1 MPLCGNRTEVRHTN
15 DAAWLVSLSIPTC
28 GAADRVSRDRD
39 EHRVAIESWIEARD
53 RSAARRDRSAAANDA
68 GSAARSARCPTP
80 HSDGD
85 LVGSKR
91 TYRRAFFGFLRYADA
106 VRAARSR
113 LLGLPVIAAL
123 CAAGCSGGSGGDAAG
138 GKPGATRPGA
148 GVAGGAGTPRATGPL
163 SEVECMQLL
172 DHYLELAL
180 AEKRATLPPEEMPTD
195 EQVARIRV
203 DMRARAKES
212 CVGLTERDRYDCA
225 MKARTT
231 RALGMCLAGRSK
243 DG

>member
-1 MPLCGNRTEVRHTN
+1 MPGRPRDLRGARLRLRTAISSAQKNVP
-15 DAAWLVSLSIPTC
+15 S
-28 GAADRVSRDRD
+28 GAAF
-39 EHRVAIESWIEARD
+39 
-53 RSAARRDRSAAANDA
+53 
-68 GSAARSARCPTP
+68 G
-80 HSDGD
+80 
-85 LVGSKR
+85 
-91 TYRRAFFGFLRYADA
+91 GFLRYADA
-106 VRAARSR
+106 VRARARSR

-138 GKPGATRPGA
+138 GKPGAARPGA
-148 GVAGGAGTPRATGPL
+148 GAAGGADTPRATGPL

-180 AEKRATLPPEEMPTD
+180 AEKRATLPPEQMPTD

>member
-1 MPLCGNRTEVRHTN
+1 MR
-15 DAAWLVSLSIPTC
+15 
-28 GAADRVSRDRD
+28 
-39 EHRVAIESWIEARD
+39 AR
-53 RSAARRDRSAAANDA
+53 
-68 GSAARSARCPTP
+68 
-80 HSDGD
+80 
-85 LVGSKR
+85 
-91 TYRRAFFGFLRYADA
+91 
-106 VRAARSR
+106 ARSR
-113 LLGLPVIAAL
+113 LLSLPVIAAL

-138 GKPGATRPGA
+138 GKPGAARPG
-148 GVAGGAGTPRATGPL
+148 AGGAGTPRATGPL
-163 SEVECMQLL
+163 SEAECMQLL

-180 AEKRATLPPEEMPTD
+180 AEKRATLPPEQLPTD